1 MNSNPNLNLQAGR
14 YDQSTATWAPELDPA
29 LAVARLLG
37 GEFSGE
43 GSTLLTREAYDGLAR
58 LNDRL
63 ATAPAAEI
71 LASLTRQAAL
81 LEGQY
86 LFFSRRALEATKPDH
101 AVLFQG
107 AALRCQKAL
116 LGALGAIKTLDE
128 DKRNAE
134 ALPAD

>member
-14 YDQSTATWAPELDPA
+14 LDQSPATWAPELDPA

-71 LASLTRQAAL
+71 LASLTR
-81 LEGQY
+81 
-86 LFFSRRALEATKPDH
+86 
-101 AVLFQG
+101 
-107 AALRCQKAL
+107 
-116 LGALGAIKTLDE
+116 
-128 DKRNAE
+128 
-134 ALPAD
+134 